1 MNAPAIIHVVKCCLV
16 ITAAVHKKMLFA
28 VVMASIAVQ
37 IASVVMCLVL
47 VPSKPQLESLLRM
60 SFVLMVVN
68 VLIVIHAVR
77 YLLVDMVVVL
87 KKMLNVVVM
96 VSTVVLV
103 GTHVT

>member
-1 MNAPAIIHVVKCCLV
+1 
-16 ITAAVHKKMLFA
+16 
-28 VVMASIAVQ
+28 
-37 IASVVMCLVL
+37 
-47 VPSKPQLESLLRM
+47 M

-77 YLLVDMVVVL
+77 HLLVDMVVVL